1 MGHKCFISFKTEDEY
16 YKLEI
21 QKKLGTENIIDKSLN
36 VAIASTNED
45 YIMRRIREDHLQD
58 STVTIYLI
66 GCHSAENS
74 LENQVYVKRELQA
87 SLYNSEENTRNGV
100 LGVVLPNMEAR
111 IFRGKYTCYQCGF
124 EHDWV
129 AINDDTVVR
138 EFSANYYIEKDHVGC
153 CLSEDERYCVLCSYD
168 EFMNNPTEY
177 IEKAFDKRTASIANK
192 VTVYPK

>member
-1 MGHKCFISFKTEDEY
+1 MEKEEQYLKERLEEQIVWYDKKSIFCQKCYKYTKIVIGLCAISLSPLAVLKVQYTDSLLVFIGALIAVLEY
-16 YKLEI
+16 FLSINHFQE
-21 QKKLGTENIIDKSLN
+21 
-36 VAIASTNED
+36 
-45 YIMRRIREDHLQD
+45 
-58 STVTIYLI
+58 
-66 GCHSAENS
+66 
-74 LENQVYVKRELQA
+74 
-87 SLYNSEENTRNGV
+87 
-100 LGVVLPNMEAR
+100 EAR

-153 CLSEDERYCVLCSYD
+153 CWSEDERYCVLCSYD